1 VLLVEGE
8 EAVVQFAA
16 FVFQH
21 AYDDFA
27 SGILQFLDAQAV
39 DLCERVGAADY
50 DTRDAAPDDE
60 VGARRRLAVM
70 GAWLQADVD
79 SAAA

>member
-1 VLLVEGE
+1 MEGE
-8 EAVVQFAA
+8 EAAVQLAA

-39 DLCERVGAADY
+39 DLSERVCAADD
-50 DTRDAAPDDE
+50 DTRYAAPDDE
-60 VGARRRLAVM
+60 VGTRRRLAVM